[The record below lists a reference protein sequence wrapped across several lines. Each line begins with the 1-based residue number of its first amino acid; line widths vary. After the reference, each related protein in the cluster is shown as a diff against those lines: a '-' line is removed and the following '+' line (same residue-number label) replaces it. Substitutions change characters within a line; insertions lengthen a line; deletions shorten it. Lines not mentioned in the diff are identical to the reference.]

1 MSKKKKKRK
10 LKIKNIIIFICLL
23 VLFLFLIYYIFNMPI
38 KNIYIKGNTILSD
51 NDILSISKIDN
62 YPSFLLTSNNEIEK
76 RLKANEYV
84 KDVKVK
90 KKVGNIIVVYLIE
103 YKVLA
108 VDSSDSM
115 IILSNGNKISNNYNI
130 FDVPVITNE
139 INKSIY
145 DNFCKKFNKV
155 NIDILRQISEI
166 TYSPVLV
173 DDERFQ
179 LYMDDGNLVYIT
191 LTKIDKLN
199 KYNSIKAAMGGKKGI
214 IYLDSGDYIEL
225 KDKSW

>member
-1 MSKKKKKRK
+1 
-10 LKIKNIIIFICLL
+10 
-23 VLFLFLIYYIFNMPI
+23 MPI

-225 KDKSW
+225 KDKS

>member
-225 KDKSW
+225 KDKS

>member
-76 RLKANEYV
+76 RLKANDYV

-225 KDKSW
+225 KDKS

>member
-1 MSKKKKKRK
+1 MSKKKKKRN

-225 KDKSW
+225 KDKS